1 VSVVLLDTGPLV
13 GYINKTDQYHLWA
26 VEQFK
31 ALHERV
37 LTCEAV
43 WTEAAFLTVKGGGTA
58 DSLWPMLRSSAV
70 QLDFNLMREFESVAA
85 LMNRYTDLP
94 MTLADACLVRMSEL
108 NPGCQ
113 VLTTDSHFKIYR
125 RFGRQT
131 IPLFYPN

>member
-13 GYINKTDQYHLWA
+13 GYINKTDQHHLWA

-31 ALHERV
+31 ALHEGM

-43 WTEAAFLTVKGGGTA
+43 CTEAAFLIARGGGA
-58 DSLWPMLRSSAV
+58 PNSFWSMLRSGAV
-70 QLDFNLMREFESVAA
+70 QLDFNLARDFESVAA
-85 LMNRYTDLP
+85 LMSRYADLP

-108 NPGCQ
+108 NPECR
-113 VLTTDSHFKIYR
+113 VLTTDTHFKIYR